1 MSTTTVPAPVGS
13 WLRADTG
20 DDTVAVAERPVIGTT
35 ARVAVWP
42 PARLGPALAAVDRV
56 VADLDRQ
63 ASRFRPDSEIAWIH
77 DRGGGLFML
86 SDGLAG
92 LIGVALAAARWTGGR
107 TDPTVGNAVIALG
120 YDRDFTAVDP
130 DGQADG
136 PPPGPAPG
144 CAAVRLDG
152 CLLRLPHGITLD
164 LGATAKGVGA
174 DRAAD
179 AARRAVGPA
188 GGVLVSLGGDIAVAG
203 TPPQGGWP
211 VLVADQPEPG
221 HGGPVQLVRL
231 PAGAVATSSVT
242 CRKWRRSGRVLHHIV
257 DPRTGQPADGPWRTV
272 SVAAATCA
280 DANAAATAAIVA
292 GTGALDWLA
301 EAGPPGPA
309 GVPRRHGHAGRRLA
323 SRRQRAA
330 HLPAGLAGLRC
341 AAGREAAVSAA
352 ASLAGQQGLWF
363 LSRASGLTLLVASTS
378 VLVLGIAARTGAAP
392 GRLPRFVPAELHR
405 NMALFS
411 VAFLVL
417 HVVTA
422 LLDPFV
428 TIGWAATVLPFL
440 SGYRPLAIGLGA
452 LAVDLGGAV
461 LLTSLLRG
469 RLGYRRWRAVHWL
482 AYLAWPV
489 AFAHSLTAGGD
500 LHIWWVALIE
510 WGCGAAA
517 ATALLARA
525 FHALAHRDSRSSRAR
540 LGDQARAG
548 LRGPARGYR

>member
-1 MSTTTVPAPVGS
+1 MSTTTAPAPAGA

-20 DDTVAVAERPVIGTT
+20 DDTVAVAERPAIGTT

-42 PARLGPALAAVDRV
+42 PGRIGPALAAVDRV
-56 VADLDRQ
+56 VADLDHQ
-63 ASRFRPDSEIAWIH
+63 ASRFRPDSEISWLH
-77 DRGGGLFML
+77 GRGGGLFML

-120 YDRDFTAVDP
+120 YDRDFAAVDP

-211 VLVADQPEPG
+211 VLVSDQPEPA

-242 CRKWRRSGRVLHHIV
+242 CRNWRRSGRVLHHIV

-301 EAGPPGPA
+301 QAGLPARLVSRDGTVTRAGGWPAGGNEQLTFPPG
-309 GVPRRHGHAGRRLA
+309 
-323 SRRQRAA
+323 SR
-330 HLPAGLAGLRC
+330 
-341 AAGREAAVSAA
+341 VY
-352 ASLAGQQGLWF
+352 
-363 LSRASGLTLLVASTS
+363 
-378 VLVLGIAARTGAAP
+378 GAP
-392 GRLPRFVPAELHR
+392 
-405 NMALFS
+405 
-411 VAFLVL
+411 
-417 HVVTA
+417 
-422 LLDPFV
+422 
-428 TIGWAATVLPFL
+428 
-440 SGYRPLAIGLGA
+440 
-452 LAVDLGGAV
+452 
-461 LLTSLLRG
+461 
-469 RLGYRRWRAVHWL
+469 
-482 AYLAWPV
+482 
-489 AFAHSLTAGGD
+489 TAGNP
-500 LHIWWVALIE
+500 
-510 WGCGAAA
+510 
-517 ATALLARA
+517 R
-525 FHALAHRDSRSSRAR
+525 
-540 LGDQARAG
+540 
-548 LRGPARGYR
+548 